1 MSEFN
6 ADIIGVLKDFAD
18 AVTEAV
24 ELVDNEGYIE
34 AFDKASRHGAS
45 EAEINQLLEMSAEE
59 QEAVFGK
66 EVLPEYMQQ
75 EIQGFSQVIAQPMN
89 W

>member
-6 ADIIGVLKDFAD
+6 TDLIGVLRDFAD

-24 ELVDNEGYIE
+24 ELVDNEGYHE
-34 AFDKASRHGAS
+34 AFDKAARQGAS
-45 EAEINQLLEMSAEE
+45 EEAIHQLLEMSADE
-59 QEAVFGK
+59 QEDIFGE

-75 EIQGFSQVIAQPMN
+75 EIQGFSQVIARPMN